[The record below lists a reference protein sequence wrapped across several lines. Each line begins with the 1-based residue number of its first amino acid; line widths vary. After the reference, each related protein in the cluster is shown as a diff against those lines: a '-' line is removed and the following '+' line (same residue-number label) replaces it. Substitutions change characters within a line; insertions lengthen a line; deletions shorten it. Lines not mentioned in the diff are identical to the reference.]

1 MRLSSQHI
9 PLIAALTGLA
19 LAASANAAPEKAAPA
34 KAAPEIKAAAP
45 VKNFRLPTF
54 TAQGFRHTIL
64 RADEARLPDPA
75 RIDLVEME
83 LTLFTGLADE
93 QIEAMLAAPSAT
105 FFPEKLLATGSDTVR
120 VERNDLTLT
129 GADWSY
135 DHAARKVVIKR
146 DAHVIFRAA
155 LGDILK

>member
-1 MRLSSQHI
+1 MRPRSTRS
-9 PLIAALTGLA
+9 ARLA
-19 LAASANAAPEKAAPA
+19 SLAAAFVISHSSFVIPAARSAPQAQVTAT
-34 KAAPEIKAAAP
+34 AP

-54 TAQGFRHTIL
+54 TDEGFRHVII

-83 LTLFTGLADE
+83 LTLFTGRADE

-105 FFPEKLLATGSDTVR
+105 FFPHKLFATGGETVR
-120 VERNDLTLT
+120 LERSDLTVT

-135 DHAARKVVIKR
+135 DHKARKIVIKR
-146 DAHVIFRAA
+146 DAHVIFRSAI
-155 LGDILK
+155 GDILK